1 MYQFLFRFRYPLALL
16 FILLVLL
23 LVLFQSGR
31 GNESNRLQ
39 KIIQTVS
46 YPFQSGIHYLVNTID
61 GWWEGYVML
70 VGTRQENQQ
79 LRDEVAEL
87 KERLNQ
93 SLENSVQY
101 KRLRGQLLFAKRQPD
116 RKVFAEIIGESVDNI
131 HQMRLVN
138 RGSRHGLKRNF
149 SAILKEGLVGRVQ
162 SVTPF
167 QSNLQLITDFRSRV
181 AALTQR
187 NRVRGL
193 IYGTQTGLEMR
204 QINRR
209 AEVKK
214 GDRVITSGLG
224 GLFPKGILIGNIVE
238 VKRQPHEL
246 FQTASIETAVDLSR
260 MEEVFIIISGPYP
273 QGSPLFT
280 DQ

>member
-1 MYQFLFRFRYPLALL
+1 MYQFFFRFRYPLALL

-61 GWWEGYVML
+61 GWWDGYVML
-70 VGTRQENQQ
+70 IRTRQENQQ

-181 AALTQR
+181 PALIQR

-193 IYGTQTGLEMR
+193 IYGTQTGVEMR
-204 QINRR
+204 QICLLY
-209 AEVKK
+209 
-214 GDRVITSGLG
+214 TSDAAD
-224 GLFPKGILIGNIVE
+224 E
-238 VKRQPHEL
+238 
-246 FQTASIETAVDLSR
+246 
-260 MEEVFIIISGPYP
+260 
-273 QGSPLFT
+273 
-280 DQ
+280 

>member
-61 GWWEGYVML
+61 GWWDGYVML
-70 VGTRQENQQ
+70 IGTRQENQQ
-79 LRDEVAEL
+79 LRNEVAEL

-181 AALTQR
+181 QALIQR
-187 NRVRGL
+187 TRVRGL

-280 DQ
+280 EK

>member
-1 MYQFLFRFRYPLALL
+1 M
-16 FILLVLL
+16 
-23 LVLFQSGR
+23 
-31 GNESNRLQ
+31 
-39 KIIQTVS
+39 
-46 YPFQSGIHYLVNTID
+46 
-61 GWWEGYVML
+61 
-70 VGTRQENQQ
+70 
-79 LRDEVAEL
+79 
-87 KERLNQ
+87 NQ

-181 AALTQR
+181 PALTQR

-280 DQ
+280 EQ

>member
-61 GWWEGYVML
+61 GWWDGYVML
-70 VGTRQENQQ
+70 IGTHQENQQ

-167 QSNLQLITDFRSRV
+167 QSLSLIH
-181 AALTQR
+181 
-187 NRVRGL
+187 
-193 IYGTQTGLEMR
+193 I
-204 QINRR
+204 
-209 AEVKK
+209 
-214 GDRVITSGLG
+214 
-224 GLFPKGILIGNIVE
+224 
-238 VKRQPHEL
+238 
-246 FQTASIETAVDLSR
+246 
-260 MEEVFIIISGPYP
+260 
-273 QGSPLFT
+273 
-280 DQ
+280 

>member
-46 YPFQSGIHYLVNTID
+46 YPFQSGIHYLVNAID
-61 GWWEGYVML
+61 GWWDGYVML
-70 VGTRQENQQ
+70 IGTRQENQQ

-181 AALTQR
+181 PALIHR

-280 DQ
+280 EK

>member
-61 GWWEGYVML
+61 GWWDGYVML
-70 VGTRQENQQ
+70 IGTRQENQQ

-149 SAILKEGLVGRVQ
+149 SEIGRAHV
-162 SVTPF
+162 
-167 QSNLQLITDFRSRV
+167 
-181 AALTQR
+181 
-187 NRVRGL
+187 
-193 IYGTQTGLEMR
+193 
-204 QINRR
+204 
-209 AEVKK
+209 
-214 GDRVITSGLG
+214 
-224 GLFPKGILIGNIVE
+224 
-238 VKRQPHEL
+238 
-246 FQTASIETAVDLSR
+246 
-260 MEEVFIIISGPYP
+260 
-273 QGSPLFT
+273 
-280 DQ
+280 

>member
-61 GWWEGYVML
+61 GWWDGYVML
-70 VGTRQENQQ
+70 IGTRQENQQ
-79 LRDEVAEL
+79 LRNEVAEL

-181 AALTQR
+181 PALIQG

-280 DQ
+280 EK

>member
-61 GWWEGYVML
+61 GWWDGYVML
-70 VGTRQENQQ
+70 IGTRQENQQ

-181 AALTQR
+181 PALIQR
-187 NRVRGL
+187 NRGRGL

>member
-1 MYQFLFRFRYPLALL
+1 
-16 FILLVLL
+16 
-23 LVLFQSGR
+23 
-31 GNESNRLQ
+31 
-39 KIIQTVS
+39 
-46 YPFQSGIHYLVNTID
+46 
-61 GWWEGYVML
+61 ML
-70 VGTRQENQQ
+70 IGTRQENQQ
-79 LRDEVAEL
+79 LRNEVAEL

-181 AALTQR
+181 PALTQR

>member
-1 MYQFLFRFRYPLALL
+1 M
-16 FILLVLL
+16 I
-23 LVLFQSGR
+23 
-31 GNESNRLQ
+31 
-39 KIIQTVS
+39 
-46 YPFQSGIHYLVNTID
+46 
-61 GWWEGYVML
+61 
-70 VGTRQENQQ
+70 
-79 LRDEVAEL
+79 
-87 KERLNQ
+87 
-93 SLENSVQY
+93 
-101 KRLRGQLLFAKRQPD
+101 
-116 RKVFAEIIGESVDNI
+116 
-131 HQMRLVN
+131 
-138 RGSRHGLKRNF
+138 
-149 SAILKEGLVGRVQ
+149 
-162 SVTPF
+162 
-167 QSNLQLITDFRSRV
+167 
-181 AALTQR
+181 QR

-280 DQ
+280 EQ

>member
-46 YPFQSGIHYLVNTID
+46 YPFQSGIHYFVNTID
-61 GWWEGYVML
+61 GWWDGYVML
-70 VGTRQENQQ
+70 IGTRQENQQ
-79 LRDEVAEL
+79 LRNEVAEL

-181 AALTQR
+181 PALTQR

-273 QGSPLFT
+273 QDSPLFT
-280 DQ
+280 EQ